1 MSTIHIKKSH
11 EGRFTAYKKR
21 TGKTT
26 EEALHSKDPHV
37 RAMANFARNAA
48 KWNHAFGGP
57 LYLGTENI
65 DYGLGGYLIPNGSGI
80 YAEGGQLPESYSD
93 GGYWT
98 NGLTEFNTGGS
109 HEENPNQGIPQ
120 GMGSNGQENKVEE
133 GETKWNN
140 YIFSNRLPVPPGLLG
155 MLGLSG
161 TGKSLIS
168 FSDASKKLQ
177 KESEERPNDPISR
190 AGLNNSM
197 AKLKSAQDYVKAQQQ
212 AMEQGA
218 RQMAYG
224 GNLFDEGGPETNP
237 YYAATDAVSR
247 VPAIRA
253 QRDFNIANVLKSA
266 NTPEKVA
273 VRHAEVVKA
282 KAAVKAAGGNPN
294 YATMVNGRVSYP
306 SSSAIE
312 GKAQANYYGN
322 PVFQDGKF
330 VRPGEAGTM
339 AKLLDKFYLKYPV
352 LGELGSTI
360 ASMYSDPIQSVN
372 PAGVAGVASKAED
385 LEKLASAVYRRN
397 KLGRFISK
405 EDALERPWIEEAAR
419 LSEMGDNAPE
429 ELSYIRRGNLL
440 RPSSEYPDYAA
451 DKKAYEAN
459 KKAYLNKSNSN
470 QGNQKS
476 TPKTPEPEEKT
487 PEKAAKSK
495 LSSKKF
501 WGSLLGGS
509 VVLGTLGTPTVSY
522 IKNNVGVPD
531 LNFKNSPI
539 QPVAIPDSTRQDSVR
554 QTNDTVPDLME
565 GEVPSTPVSAGDV
578 FGSNRGYAY
587 GGNLMEYGGPDY
599 PWLTVKRYPLADYA
613 FDALYNPSSP
623 RNYARYASRKAAA
636 PARAT
641 AGTSVPQSSS
651 EAESY
656 YSNLSP
662 DLTPSLNEGIQYN
675 LAGLSDEQYN
685 QFLSAIGSRRNS
697 QVNTARGTQR
707 VVSNPQAWGKGLN
720 YYNLQDPTGDAFSD
734 MFVNPSNDRRQ
745 QSAYTQD
752 YKNFNYGLEQL
763 KRTNPERYRQY
774 LSVMQ
779 SGVNKTGNST
789 MTEDQIRKGAFD
801 LVASNLHDL
810 NGAGFHWYNS
820 NMANHGNFG
829 VYTAG
834 KKASPTEDKLNL
846 KDIPWDDRGKVDW
859 LRYAPVVGGALGVF
873 NDLLGKTNKPDYS
886 YGNYIANS
894 VRNVGRMGAPHIGN
908 YLPYNP
914 IDKQYYL
921 NMLNAQTMAAN
932 ESLADNSGGNR
943 AALNAGLLASQ
954 NNYGNQI
961 GDLGMRAKQYNDN
974 LRQSVAAFNRGTDQ
988 YNADQDYRVNAA
1000 NMDLGKQYMAAAN
1013 AAAQLNMQQDLMASQ
1028 GKSANLTNLFNS
1040 LGDIGR
1046 ESQQRGWLLN
1056 LARHGVFGSGME
1068 TNDAY
1073 KKRTAAY
1080 GGQLYTKKKKHIT
1093 Y

>member
-80 YAEGGQLPESYSD
+80 YADGGQLPESYSD

-140 YIFSNRLPVPPGLLG
+140 YIFSNRLPIPPGLLG
-155 MLGLSG
+155 ILGLSG

-247 VPAIRA
+247 VPVMRA
-253 QRDFNIANVLKSA
+253 QRKAAIGQTLKAA
-266 NTPEKVA
+266 NTPRKVA
-273 VRHAEVVKA
+273 ERHTNNTAI
-282 KAAVKAAGGNPN
+282 GYTNP
-294 YATMVNGRVSYP
+294 
-306 SSSAIE
+306 
-312 GKAQANYYGN
+312 YY
-322 PVFQDGKF
+322 
-330 VRPGEAGTM
+330 
-339 AKLLDKFYLKYPV
+339 
-352 LGELGSTI
+352 
-360 ASMYSDPIQSVN
+360 
-372 PAGVAGVASKAED
+372 SKHKND
-385 LEKLASAVYRRN
+385 
-397 KLGRFISK
+397 
-405 EDALERPWIEEAAR
+405 
-419 LSEMGDNAPE
+419 
-429 ELSYIRRGNLL
+429 
-440 RPSSEYPDYAA
+440 RPSSDSRTPEQRNTDYWSLKGAPERWDVSMENGTNPMIGMGRTAVPAA
-451 DKKAYEAN
+451 LTAANVGGLVSSPARFVAGMAGGAGVDQLTGGWGNWLEDKTGIPASIGQFTNPGYLIGGIGAEEDPSLYFASKRFRGKRINKHIRAKKAE
-459 KKAYLNKSNSN
+459 N
-470 QGNQKS
+470 QVVE
-476 TPKTPEPEEKT
+476 PKTPEPEEKT

-509 VVLGTLGTPTVSY
+509 VALGTLGTPIVSY

-565 GEVPSTPVSAGDV
+565 GAVPSTPISAGDV
-578 FGSNRGYAY
+578 FGSNGSYAY

-613 FDALYNPSSP
+613 FDALYNPNSP

-685 QFLSAIGSRRNS
+685 QFLSAIGNRRNS

-752 YKNFNYGLEQL
+752 YRNFNYGLEQL

-894 VRNVGRMGAPHIGN
+894 VRNVGRMSAPHIGN